1 MAMKSRNLGTLE
13 MEILVEVLTGKPK
26 IVYEALA
33 KLMPWQNLATKED
46 LRRLE
51 ERMATKEE
59 LRVVEMFV
67 R

>member
-1 MAMKSRNLGTLE
+1 
-13 MEILVEVLTGKPK
+13 
-26 IVYEALA
+26 
-33 KLMPWQNLATKED
+33 MPWQNLATKED

-59 LRVVEMFV
+59 LRVVEMFL